1 VAALL
6 AAAVLGGACRRAEA
20 PVVTYFDGPNAV
32 SLRYPATWTAQLAEQ
47 GGMRYRY
54 FQAPGAGAQHKAV
67 VTVTLLAQTLAGSL
81 DEYAQGVLAGLP
93 APETRDESRGAAHG
107 RRYRATSP
115 DGATRHSLLL
125 VQEDHRAFG
134 LHAQGD
140 AAAFGELLA
149 PITAMEDSFTLER
162 VAAYPERRNDE
173 FGYALRVPASWKST
187 RTLAGRGSHVTQYL
201 SPPLA
206 VEPNGQTVH
215 ASLTLT
221 VEPAPGDGTAAAFRQ
236 ASREKLG
243 DALKVIGHDAWRDGL
258 QDVLLTET
266 PLAVSRGKRFYRTAG
281 GRAYGLAFEAR
292 EDVFPRVSRWCD
304 LIASTLRIG
313 PELGS

>member
-1 VAALL
+1 M
-6 AAAVLGGACRRAEA
+6 
-20 PVVTYFDGPNAV
+20 TYFDAPHAL
-32 SLRYPATWTAQLAEQ
+32 SLRYPATWTAALAEQ
-47 GGMRYRY
+47 GGVRYRY
-54 FQAPGAGAQHKAV
+54 FQAPGAGPQHRSV
-67 VTVTLLAQTLAGSL
+67 LTVTLLDQALAGSL
-81 DEYAQGVLAGLP
+81 DEYAQGVLTGLP
-93 APETRDESRGAAHG
+93 PQETRDEARGAVRG
-107 RRYRATSP
+107 RRYRAASP
-115 DGATRHSLLL
+115 DGATRHSLLVL
-125 VQEDHRAFG
+125 QEEGRAFG

-140 AAAFGELLA
+140 AAAFAEMLDAL
-149 PITAMEDSFTLER
+149 TAMEDSFALER

-173 FGYALRVPASWKST
+173 FRYALRVPASWKGT
-187 RTLAGRGSHVTQYL
+187 RTLAGRGSHVTQFL

-221 VEPAPGDGTAAAFRQ
+221 VEPAPGDGTVAEYRQ
-236 ASREKLG
+236 ATRDKQG
-243 DALKVIGHDAWRDGL
+243 DAFKVIGHEAWRDGL
-258 QDVLLTET
+258 LDVLLTET

-304 LIASTLRIG
+304 LIASTLLVG